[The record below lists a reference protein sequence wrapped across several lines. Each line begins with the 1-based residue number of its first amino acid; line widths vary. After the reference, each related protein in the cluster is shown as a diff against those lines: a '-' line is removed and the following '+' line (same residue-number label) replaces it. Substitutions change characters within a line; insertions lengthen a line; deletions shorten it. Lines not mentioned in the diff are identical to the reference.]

1 VNIAHFDCGYGIS
14 CGRILGAFVNAG
26 FDKELV
32 SSLPVRLNLT
42 DVNIEINHILRN
54 DLSAT
59 EIKIKNS
66 AELAN
71 RTLTGVFGIIEAAD
85 TSPLVKNKTKEI
97 FQHIAEVKSF
107 LLKTTV
113 DKLDLGELS
122 SSGNIIEIIGTVEA
136 LAGFG
141 IEKVYINKI
150 RVGSGAGD
158 TPEGKYPVPK
168 PLTANLLKGFIIQ
181 NGPVEGE
188 LVTPAGAAVLCVYAK
203 NNLEPAP
210 GFKLLAAGYGAGEF
224 YNDSG
229 RGIFH
234 IMIGEAAESKMNH
247 HNMIIEFNVDDM
259 NPQMVPYL
267 IEKTMEAGASD
278 AFVTAVIMKK
288 GRPGYLFSVV
298 CCSSK
303 EKEILRVIFR
313 ESTTI
318 GVRKIKASGAK
329 LKHRKY
335 EAETSFGQ
343 VSVKE
348 ITGEDGNKRIVP
360 EFEECKKIAER
371 ESLPLKKINEQLLLE
386 LNYKENVTH

>member
-1 VNIAHFDCGYGIS
+1 MNIAHFDCGYGIS

-26 FDKELV
+26 FDKEIV
-32 SSLPVRLNLT
+32 YSLPERLNLK
-42 DVNIEINHILRN
+42 DVNIEINHIFVN
-54 DLSAT
+54 DIPAT

-66 AELAN
+66 AEIADRN
-71 RTLTGVFGIIEAAD
+71 LTGVFGIIEAAD
-85 TSPLVKNKTKEI
+85 TSPLVKNKAKEI
-97 FQHIAEVKSF
+97 FQHIAEVKSL

-122 SSGNIIEIIGTVEA
+122 SYRNIIEIVGTVEA

-141 IEKVYINKI
+141 IEKVYTNKI

-158 TPEGKYPVPK
+158 TPDEKYPFPK

-188 LVTPAGAAVLCVYAK
+188 LVTSAGAAVLCAYAK
-203 NNLEPAP
+203 NNLEPVP
-210 GFKLLAAGYGAGEF
+210 GYKLTATGYG
-224 YNDSG
+224 SG
-229 RGIFH
+229 TSGKNGNIN
-234 IMIGEAAESKMNH
+234 ILQVMIGETKDSQGNH
-247 HNMIIEFNVDDM
+247 HNMLIEFNVDDM

-278 AFVTAVIMKK
+278 AFVTPVIMKK
-288 GRPGYLFSVV
+288 GRPGYLFSIV

-318 GVRKIKASGAK
+318 GVRKIKASAAK
-329 LKHRKY
+329 LKHRKF

-360 EFEECKKIAER
+360 EFEECKKLAER

-386 LNYKENVTH
+386 LNYKENITH